1 MSDKH
6 VVETLLRPAVEFNSA
21 IVSLCAA
28 SICEFSPWAVALNP
42 TIGHG
47 AAACFMVFGY
57 RRFKQGYRII
67 RFRRNILRLP
77 DYALTSAQIPVSQR
91 NLFLGKGFAWE
102 QKHTQRLHNCM
113 SPEVA
118 EYVKPP
124 YWYQRARAMEK
135 RFEHTLPWLTR
146 LLSSHSRFN
155 PVRPLPPVGGS
166 SLIHG
171 VELDEEDVT
180 MPLADR
186 VGHTLVV
193 GTTRVGKTRLAEVLI
208 TQDILRYCNGKGNRD
223 NREVVICFDPKG
235 DSDLLIRMY
244 LEAVRAGR
252 ENEFYVFHLG
262 HPEISARYN
271 AVGRFGRVSEV
282 ASRISGQLSSEG
294 NSAAFKEFAWRFVN
308 IIARAQV
315 ELGKRPDYPSI
326 ARYVQNIDELFIDY
340 ATHFFNQQNPEIW
353 QLISQQAAKVNDKN
367 TPRNLV
373 GRDPRVVAIDKYL
386 TLNNKIYDPILGGLY
401 SAVKYD
407 KTYFDKIVASLLP
420 LLEKLTTGKIAE
432 LLAPNYNDLNDD
444 RPIFSW
450 EEVIRKRGIV
460 YIGLDAL
467 SDTVVASAVG
477 NSMFA
482 DLVSMAGHIYK
493 HGLNSGLPGEVAG
506 KSDKVKINLHC
517 DEFNELMGDEFIP
530 LINKGGGAG
539 IQVTAYTQTVADIEA
554 RIGNRA
560 KARQVVG
567 NFNTLIMLRVRE
579 KETAALLAEQLPKV
593 SVTESMVLSS
603 VTDSSDPTSHED
615 FKSSTGD
622 RVTNKDA
629 PMLDTSN
636 VIQLPKGQAFA
647 LLEGG
652 KLWKIRMP
660 LPKTAKN
667 ETVPKSIQQ
676 IADHMAQNYHTSEST
691 WWNNDRVILKPDT
704 VSAFEQLRWLE
715 MDDTSEESALLRAE
729 SNEDISND
737 TNALSQ
743 MLNMNED

>member
-1 MSDKH
+1 MSDKY
-6 VVETLLRPAVEFNSA
+6 VVETLLRPAVEFNSVL
-21 IVSLCAA
+21 VSLCAA

-47 AAACFMVFGY
+47 AAACFMAFGY
-57 RRFKQGYRII
+57 YRFKQGYRII

-124 YWYQRARAMEK
+124 YWYQRARSMEK
-135 RFEHTLPWLTR
+135 RFEHSLPWLTK
-146 LLSSHSRFN
+146 LLSSNSRFN

-208 TQDILRYCNGKGNRD
+208 TQDILRYCNGKGKRD

-326 ARYVQNIDELFIDY
+326 ARYVQNIDELFVDY
-340 ATHFFNQQNPEIW
+340 ATHFFNKQDPNIW
-353 QLISQQAAKVNDKN
+353 LSLSQAATKVTEKN
-367 TPRNLV
+367 TPRNLI

-493 HGLNSGLPGEVAG
+493 HGLNSGLPGEIAG
-506 KSDKVKINLHC
+506 KSDNVKINLHC

-579 KETAALLAEQLPKV
+579 KETAALLTEQLPQV
-593 SVTESMVLSS
+593 SVTESMLLSS

-622 RVTNKDA
+622 RVTNKPA

-691 WWNNDRVILKPDT
+691 WWNNDKVILKQDT
-704 VSAFEQLRWLE
+704 VNAFEQLRWIE
-715 MDDTSEESALLRAE
+715 MDETSGESLLRAE
-729 SNEDISND
+729 SNEDISNN
-737 TNALSQ
+737 TYELSQ
-743 MLNMNED
+743 MLNMDED

>member
-1 MSDKH
+1 M
-6 VVETLLRPAVEFNSA
+6 
-21 IVSLCAA
+21 
-28 SICEFSPWAVALNP
+28 
-42 TIGHG
+42 
-47 AAACFMVFGY
+47 
-57 RRFKQGYRII
+57 
-67 RFRRNILRLP
+67 
-77 DYALTSAQIPVSQR
+77 
-91 NLFLGKGFAWE
+91 
-102 QKHTQRLHNCM
+102 
-113 SPEVA
+113 
-118 EYVKPP
+118 
-124 YWYQRARAMEK
+124 
-135 RFEHTLPWLTR
+135 
-146 LLSSHSRFN
+146 
-155 PVRPLPPVGGS
+155 
-166 SLIHG
+166 
-171 VELDEEDVT
+171 
-180 MPLADR
+180 
-186 VGHTLVV
+186 
-193 GTTRVGKTRLAEVLI
+193 
-208 TQDILRYCNGKGNRD
+208 
-223 NREVVICFDPKG
+223 
-235 DSDLLIRMY
+235 
-244 LEAVRAGR
+244 
-252 ENEFYVFHLG
+252 
-262 HPEISARYN
+262 
-271 AVGRFGRVSEV
+271 
-282 ASRISGQLSSEG
+282 
-294 NSAAFKEFAWRFVN
+294 
-308 IIARAQV
+308 
-315 ELGKRPDYPSI
+315 
-326 ARYVQNIDELFIDY
+326 
-340 ATHFFNQQNPEIW
+340 
-353 QLISQQAAKVNDKN
+353 
-367 TPRNLV
+367 
-373 GRDPRVVAIDKYL
+373 
-386 TLNNKIYDPILGGLY
+386 
-401 SAVKYD
+401 
-407 KTYFDKIVASLLP
+407 P

-493 HGLNSGLPGEVAG
+493 HGLNSGLPGEVVG

-579 KETAALLAEQLPKV
+579 KETAALLTEQLPKV

-622 RVTNKDA
+622 RVTNKEA

-715 MDDTSEESALLRAE
+715 MDDTSGESALLRAE

>member
-1 MSDKH
+1 MSDKY

-21 IVSLCAA
+21 LVSLCAA

-118 EYVKPP
+118 EYVKPS

-135 RFEHTLPWLTR
+135 RFEHTLPWLTK

-386 TLNNKIYDPILGGLY
+386 TLNNFGR
-401 SAVKYD
+401 AVQ
-407 KTYFDKIVASLLP
+407 
-420 LLEKLTTGKIAE
+420 
-432 LLAPNYNDLNDD
+432 
-444 RPIFSW
+444 
-450 EEVIRKRGIV
+450 RGEI
-460 YIGLDAL
+460 
-467 SDTVVASAVG
+467 
-477 NSMFA
+477 
-482 DLVSMAGHIYK
+482 
-493 HGLNSGLPGEVAG
+493 
-506 KSDKVKINLHC
+506 
-517 DEFNELMGDEFIP
+517 
-530 LINKGGGAG
+530 
-539 IQVTAYTQTVADIEA
+539 
-554 RIGNRA
+554 
-560 KARQVVG
+560 
-567 NFNTLIMLRVRE
+567 
-579 KETAALLAEQLPKV
+579 
-593 SVTESMVLSS
+593 
-603 VTDSSDPTSHED
+603 
-615 FKSSTGD
+615 
-622 RVTNKDA
+622 
-629 PMLDTSN
+629 
-636 VIQLPKGQAFA
+636 
-647 LLEGG
+647 
-652 KLWKIRMP
+652 
-660 LPKTAKN
+660 
-667 ETVPKSIQQ
+667 
-676 IADHMAQNYHTSEST
+676 
-691 WWNNDRVILKPDT
+691 
-704 VSAFEQLRWLE
+704 
-715 MDDTSEESALLRAE
+715 
-729 SNEDISND
+729 
-737 TNALSQ
+737 
-743 MLNMNED
+743 